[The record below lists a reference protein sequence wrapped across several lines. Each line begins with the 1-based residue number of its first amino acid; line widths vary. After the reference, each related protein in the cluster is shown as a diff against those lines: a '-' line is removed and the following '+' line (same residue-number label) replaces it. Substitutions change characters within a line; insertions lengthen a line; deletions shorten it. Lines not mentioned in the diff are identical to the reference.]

1 MPLSIL
7 ITMLITILII
17 IKSQNGGCP
26 KVTEDAKKEIAKHK
40 ARNARITEKLMT
52 PKCTVLG
59 KRKRI
64 DDTELDEDDTTTNN
78 APPRKKR
85 KQSQL
90 SHSSYYYHMNKEQQK
105 ACLNKM
111 IYWIIKCAKTIN
123 TVATPE
129 FISFV
134 HSLNPS

>member
-26 KVTEDAKKEIAKHK
+26 KVTEDAKKEIA
-40 ARNARITEKLMT
+40 
-52 PKCTVLG
+52 
-59 KRKRI
+59 KRI